1 MVDPSTTLSQVN
13 TKSKIESQKHL
24 KNLNL
29 KKKNVPFQKGERAL
43 VRPRAPKYPADDVPK
58 RLYNR
63 KTRNPPKVRKSL
75 SAGTILIL
83 LSGKFRGSR
92 VVLLK
97 VLESGLLLVTGPYS
111 VNGVPL
117 KRVNPAY
124 VIATSTK
131 IDLKEVS
138 NDLNDQVFRRPTKE
152 KTPKTPEQRFE
163 KQEEQK
169 KERVLDPNRL
179 NLQKTVDEQVLNVIG
194 NNAMLKNY
202 LRAKF
207 TLSRGQYPHL
217 MKF

>member
-1 MVDPSTTLSQVN
+1 MPNTEKSRNPWIGRGVRRYGRSQHYSLSGKYKVKN
-13 TKSKIESQKHL
+13 RITKAPEKPQPE
-24 KNLNL
+24 

-179 NLQKTVDEQVLNVIG
+179 NLQKKL
-194 NNAMLKNY
+194 
-202 LRAKF
+202 
-207 TLSRGQYPHL
+207 L
-217 MKF
+217 MNKY